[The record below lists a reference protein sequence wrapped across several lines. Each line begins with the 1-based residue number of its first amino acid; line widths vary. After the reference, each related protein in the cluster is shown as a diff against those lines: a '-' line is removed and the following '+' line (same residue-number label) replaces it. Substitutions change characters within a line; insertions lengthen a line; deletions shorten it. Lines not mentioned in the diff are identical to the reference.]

1 MTQPRRC
8 LTPSPSLASALLLGF
23 LLGGCASVPTTHAY
37 RSTTGTV
44 AYTRIG
50 SGQPT
55 VVLQAGL
62 GDGKAAWAP
71 LVSRLSPRYTVLAYD
86 RPGYGDSADNTLP
99 RDPCSVAV
107 ELHEL
112 LRAEGLP
119 PPYVLVGHSIGGL
132 YQYAY
137 ARLYPQ
143 EVAGL
148 VLVDATHPRHWEH
161 MQTEAPAAAKMVEV
175 LRATQFSAVMRRE
188 FDQQGECGEKLA
200 AQPALAVPARVLTRT
215 EYDLYERGA
224 FERMLKVDEQDW
236 LRLTGARQV
245 EPVAGSGHY
254 IQQDKP
260 EAVVAAIDAVAGPA
274 KASH

>member
-1 MTQPRRC
+1 MTWKTTIAEQRG
-8 LTPSPSLASALLLGF
+8 TATTLLLAG
-23 LLGGCASVPTTHAY
+23 LLLAGCASVPTTHVY
-37 RSTTGTV
+37 RSTTGSV

-86 RPGYGDSADNTLP
+86 RPGYGDSADSTLP

-107 ELHEL
+107 ALHAL
-112 LRAEGLP
+112 LHAEGLS
-119 PPYVLVGHSIGGL
+119 PPYVLVGHSLGGL

-137 ARLYPQ
+137 AQLYPQ

-148 VLVDATHPRHWEH
+148 VLVDATHPRHWQH
-161 MQTEAPAAAKMVEV
+161 MQAEVPTSAHMVEV
-175 LRATQFSAVMRRE
+175 LRATRFSAVMRRE
-188 FDQQGECGEKLA
+188 FDQQAECTDKLM
-200 AQPALAVPARVLTRT
+200 AQAPLALPAKVLTRT
-215 EYDLYERGA
+215 DYDLYERGA
-224 FERMLKVDEQDW
+224 FERMVKVDEQDW

-254 IQQDKP
+254 IQRDKP
-260 EAVVAAIDAVAGPA
+260 EAVVAAIDALAAQA
-274 KASH
+274 KAGR